1 VVSDSKTQEA
11 WANGASY
18 ERYVGRWSRLV
29 ARGFLDSLAI
39 PPDRRWLDVGCGT
52 GALSQIILATTAPS
66 AVKGLDRSEDHIAF
80 ARQYIVD
87 TRASFEIADAQDLRA
102 ESATYD
108 AVVSGLVLNF
118 VPEPRRMVAEMARA
132 VRQNG
137 IVALYVWDYA
147 DKMELMRYFWDAA
160 VTLNPSAHLLDEGVR
175 FPICKPAPLAALFR
189 DAGLKNVETQA
200 IDIPTDFRDFDD
212 YWLPFLGGQGP
223 APGYAMS
230 LDEADR
236 TTLRERIRAAL
247 PIQSDSSIDLMA
259 RAWAVR
265 GSRA

>member
-1 VVSDSKTQEA
+1 MSDSKTQEA
-11 WANGASY
+11 WASGASY
-18 ERYVGRWSRLV
+18 DRYVGRWSRLV
-29 ARGFLDSLAI
+29 ARVFLDSLAI

-52 GALSQIILATTAPS
+52 GALSQIILAMTAPS
-66 AVKGLDRSEDHIAF
+66 VVKGIDRSEGYIAF
-80 ARQYIVD
+80 ARQHVAD
-87 TRASFEIADAQDLRA
+87 ARASFEVADAQDLLV

-108 AVVSGLVLNF
+108 AAVSGLVLNF
-118 VPEPRRMVAEMARA
+118 VPEPQRMVAEMARA

-160 VTLNPSAHLLDEGVR
+160 VALNPSAHPLDEGVR
-175 FPICKPAPLAALFR
+175 FPICKPEPLAALFR
-189 DAGLKNVETQA
+189 DAGLKNVETWA
-200 IDIPTDFRDFDD
+200 IDVPTDFLDFDD

-230 LDEADR
+230 LNEADR

-247 PIQSDSSIDLMA
+247 PVHSDGSTHLIA

-265 GSRA
+265 GWRA